1 MKQTVL
7 CFTMLLL
14 LSGSA
19 FAQRGL
25 SCNAVFRGKV
35 VPPQQMVTTEVRG
48 GGMATYKLDYY
59 KGVTFQ
65 VDTATALKVAALVAA
80 DTGAARSV
88 QTEMTG
94 ELMTYALVELKPD
107 GKIKRYLCYQA
118 RPSGPIWKVT
128 LLYLEGIATL
138 EDLNSMF
145 AKQETNDK

>member
-1 MKQTVL
+1 
-7 CFTMLLL
+7 MLIL
-14 LSGSA
+14 LSGTA

-25 SCNAVFRGKV
+25 SCNAVFRGKI
-35 VPPQQMVTTEVRG
+35 VPPQRMVTTEVRG

-80 DTGAARSV
+80 DADAAQSA

-94 ELMTYALVELKPD
+94 ELMTYALIELKPD
-107 GKIKRYLCYQA
+107 GKLKRYLCYQA
-118 RPSGPIWKVT
+118 RPFGFIWKVT

>member
-1 MKQTVL
+1 MP
-7 CFTMLLL
+7 F
-14 LSGSA
+14 SG
-19 FAQRGL
+19 
-25 SCNAVFRGKV
+25 GKSFLRNGWS
-35 VPPQQMVTTEVRG
+35 PR
-48 GGMATYKLDYY
+48 KS
-59 KGVTFQ
+59 VTFQ

-128 LLYLEGIATL
+128 LLYLEGI
-138 EDLNSMF
+138 LNSMF
-145 AKQETNDK
+145 EKQENDK